1 VDQNLE
7 TISPSGKPPKSR
19 LKDARAAFSI
29 YTNLLDADV
38 ESAAQRVRV
47 QAMLDGEPPYNP
59 TTLRNL
65 GQSYRSNLNFLE
77 ASADLE
83 YALSAYS
90 DLVNGVPQLA
100 LVKTSYGDDTQR
112 GNYGQVIS
120 EEFDRVLRK
129 DWDEFFYS
137 QQRLAH
143 EFVSYGVG
151 FTFFEDDT
159 DWRWKVAGLRDFYV
173 PRGIPASDSRI
184 EFCCARRSYYA
195 HELYQYIKDPKAAKA
210 VGWDVD
216 EARKAIINAVPADV
230 GTGTRLEWEE
240 IQIMLKDNDLSL
252 SFARSAEIQTI
263 HYYILEFDGKV
274 THCIGLRDGSNNNF
288 LYRKDNRFENIN
300 QALVL
305 FTYGIGT
312 NGNLHSIRGLAYKI
326 YPHIQVNNRLR
337 NAIID
342 STLLSTS
349 VMIQPQTMDD
359 LQNLTIAYNG
369 PMAILPPNLNI
380 IERTSPNLANNAL
393 PIAQEL
399 SSIRR
404 NNTGSY
410 AAQVISSSSQERT
423 ATEVS
428 AQLEKEAVLSTQ
440 AQNFYYVPWGKL
452 LKEQFRRL
460 ARGNW
465 KDTEPGGKIALEFH
479 KRVRARG
486 VPLEAL
492 KKVYDV
498 TPMKA
503 VGYGSAQARL
513 LAYNE
518 FMQMI
523 PMLDETGRANVVRDR
538 IAVRVGYDQVDRY
551 APPSAVPQRLP
562 IDAKIAELENDS
574 MQGGRGV
581 TVQAG
586 ENHAVHLQIHGAD
599 AIRFLQAIGQGAI
612 APVEAFKYLSLSG
625 PHMASHLQQI
635 SADVSRQAMVGQFK
649 DIINKVNQAVQRLGE
664 GLASEQRQQQENMAK
679 MQQQQVQDA
688 MQMQINDVRG
698 KLQAEYAVKIAKV
711 QADAQIDRAASDAK
725 IAIKSEEARQRMAL
739 RDAQTAQRLRAQSEK
754 NRLSTEKKRLA

>member
-1 VDQNLE
+1 MDQNLE
-7 TISPSGKPPKSR
+7 TISPEGRPPKTR
-19 LKDARAAFSI
+19 LKDAQSAFAI
-29 YTNLLDADV
+29 YTNLTDADV

-59 TTLRNL
+59 NTLRNL

-90 DLVNGVPQLA
+90 DLVNGVPMLA
-100 LVKTSYGDDTQR
+100 QVKTKFGDATQR
-112 GNYGQVIS
+112 GNYGQIIS

-129 DWDEFFYS
+129 DWDEFFYN

-143 EFVSYGVG
+143 EFVAYGVG
-151 FTFFEDDT
+151 FAFFDDDI
-159 DWRWKVAGLRDFYV
+159 DWRWKVAGLKDFYL

-195 HELYQYIKDPKAAKA
+195 HELYQHIKDPKAARA
-210 VGWDVD
+210 VGWDI
-216 EARKAIINAVPADV
+216 EETRRAIINAVPADV
-230 GTGTRLEWEE
+230 SGTRLEWEE
-240 IQIMLKDNDLSL
+240 IQEMLKDNDLSL
-252 SFARSAEIQTI
+252 SFARSAEIQTV
-263 HYYILEFDGKV
+263 HYYVLEFDGRV
-274 THCIGLRDGSNNNF
+274 THAIGLRDGSNRNF
-288 LYRKDNRFENIN
+288 LFRKDNRFANIN
-300 QALVL
+300 EALVM

-312 NGNLHSIRGLAYKI
+312 NGNLHSVRGLAYKI

-380 IERTSPNLANNAL
+380 VERTSPNLANNAL

-399 SSIRR
+399 STIRR

-410 AAQVISSSSQERT
+410 AAQTVSSASQERT

-460 ARGNW
+460 ALGNW
-465 KDTEPGGKIALEFH
+465 REAQPGGDIAMEFH
-479 KRVRARG
+479 RRLRERG
-486 VPLEAL
+486 VPMQAL
-492 KKVYDV
+492 KEVYDV

-518 FMQMI
+518 FMQML
-523 PMLDETGRANVVRDR
+523 PMLDETGRANVIRDR
-538 IAVRVGYDQVDRY
+538 VAVRVGYDQVDRY
-551 APPSAVPQRLP
+551 APSQAVAPRLP

-574 MQGGRGV
+574 MQSGRSV
-581 TVQAG
+581 TVQPN
-586 ENHAVHLQIHGAD
+586 ENHAIHLQVHGMD
-599 AIRFLQAIGQGAI
+599 ASRFLQALDQNAVP
-612 APVEAFKYLSLSG
+612 PVEAFKYLSLQT
-625 PHMASHLQQI
+625 PHMSQHLQAI
-635 SADVSRQAMVGQFK
+635 KGDKTREVAYGQLK
-649 DIINKVNQAVQRLGE
+649 ALLNKMNQAVQSLGNQIE
-664 GLASEQRQQQENMAK
+664 KAQRDQQEAMAK
-679 MQQQQVQDA
+679 AQQQQFEQA
-688 MQMQINDVRG
+688 MKMQIDDVQAKAQADYAA
-698 KLQAEYAVKIAKV
+698 KLAKV
-711 QADAQIDRAASDAK
+711 QADA
-725 IAIKSEEARQRMAL
+725 AIQQESSRTRLRLKEEEAKQRMAL
-739 RDAQTAQRLRAQSEK
+739 RDAQTAQKLRTMAEK
-754 NRLSTEKKRLA
+754 NKLAK

>member
-1 VDQNLE
+1 MDQNLE
-7 TISPSGKPPKSR
+7 TISASGTPPKSR
-19 LKDARAAFSI
+19 LKNAQAAFSI
-29 YTNLLDADV
+29 YQNLIDADV
-38 ESAAQRVRV
+38 DSASQRVRV

-100 LVKTSYGDDTQR
+100 QVKTNYGDATQQ
-112 GNYGQVIS
+112 GNYSQIIS

-129 DWDEFFYS
+129 DWDEFFYN

-151 FTFFEDDT
+151 FAFFEDDT
-159 DWRWKVAGLRDFYV
+159 DWRWRVAGLKDFYL

-195 HELYQYIKDPKAAKA
+195 HELYQYIKDPKSARA

-216 EARKAIINAVPADV
+216 QARQAIINAVPADV
-230 GTGTRLEWEE
+230 SGTRLEWEE
-240 IQIMLKDNDLSL
+240 IQVMLKDNDLSL

-263 HYYILEFDGKV
+263 HYYVREFDGKI
-274 THCIGLRDGSNNNF
+274 THAIGLRDGSNQNF
-288 LYRKDNRFENIN
+288 LYRKDSRFENIN
-300 QALVL
+300 QALVM

-380 IERTSPNLANNAL
+380 VERTSPNLAANAL

-410 AAQVISSSSQERT
+410 ASQIVTSGSQERT

-428 AQLEKEAVLSTQ
+428 AQLEKEAVLSSQ

-460 ARGNW
+460 SRGNW
-465 KDTEPGGKIALEFH
+465 KETEPGGKVAVEFH

-498 TPMKA
+498 SPLKA

-518 FMQMI
+518 FMQML

-551 APPSAVPQRLP
+551 APPAAVPPRLP
-562 IDAKIAELENDS
+562 VDAKIAELENDS

-581 TVQAG
+581 TVQSG
-586 ENHAVHLQIHGAD
+586 ENHAVHLQIHAVD
-599 AIRFLQAIGQGAI
+599 AVKFLQGVEQNSID
-612 APVEAFKYLSLSG
+612 PVEAFKYLSLSG
-625 PHMASHLQQI
+625 PHMAIHLQQI
-635 SADVSRQAMVGQFK
+635 SADVSRQSMVGQYK
-649 DIINKVNQAVQRLGE
+649 SILNKVNQAVQRLGQE
-664 GLASEQRQQQENMAK
+664 LAQAQRQQQEAMARA
-679 MQQQQVQDA
+679 QQQQFEQA
-688 MQMQINDVRG
+688 IKGQIDDV
-698 KLQAEYAVKIAKV
+698 KSKTQAEYAVKLAKV

-739 RDAQTAQRLRAQSEK
+739 RDAQTAQRLRAQSER
-754 NRLSTEKKRLA
+754 NRLNAQKKSLA